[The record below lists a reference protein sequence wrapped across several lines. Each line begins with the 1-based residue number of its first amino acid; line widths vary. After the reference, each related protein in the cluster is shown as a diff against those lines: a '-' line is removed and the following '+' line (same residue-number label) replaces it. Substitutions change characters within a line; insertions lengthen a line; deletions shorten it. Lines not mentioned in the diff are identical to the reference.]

1 MELKEILQQAGVV
14 GAGGAG
20 FPTYAKL
27 GEGIDTLLINAAECE
42 PLLFTDYTILTR
54 EVVRVCD
61 GAALMAEALGAKT
74 VLLGIKAHRAAH
86 LGWED
91 GTLLQGGVR
100 VCALP
105 DIYPL
110 GDEINLIYEMTGRL
124 VQPGCLPLTQH
135 VVVSNVET
143 LWNVSRAVRENLP
156 VTEKWVTVSGDV
168 PDSAR
173 QVVRVPIGMRVAD
186 LFDQLGVVVPDTH
199 VCIDGGPSMGRIISE
214 KTALIGTTT
223 KGLLVLPRDIPA
235 TVVKL
240 RTLDR
245 QRMLAN
251 AVCCQC
257 SACTEMC
264 PRALLGY
271 PLEPH
276 RLVRAEMGVVEAFPD
291 KYASAALCSGCG
303 VCEIAACCQGISP
316 KAVIAAQKAVLGKNR
331 IRFQADRA
339 YGLDP
344 DRNSRLIPSG
354 RWRSLLGVAKYHIA
368 PSYGGELTAD
378 QVSISLR
385 GHIGAPSLLC
395 VQVGDAVQAGQPVA
409 TAANGLSVAHHASL
423 TGKVTFVDESAVYI
437 SKT

>member
-1 MELKEILQQAGVV
+1 MKLKDILREAGVV

-54 EVVRVCD
+54 ELVRVCD
-61 GAALMAEALGAKT
+61 GAALMAEALGAQT

-91 GTLLQGGVR
+91 GTVLQGGVK

-143 LWNVSRAVRENLP
+143 LWNVSRAVREHLP

-168 PDSAR
+168 PDAAR
-173 QVVRVPIGMRVAD
+173 QVVRVPVGMRVAD
-186 LFDQLGVVVPDTH
+186 LFAALGVTVPDTH
-199 VCIDGGPSMGRIISE
+199 VCIDGGPSMGRIISHQ
-214 KTALIGTTT
+214 TAVIGKNT

-240 RTLDR
+240 RTPDR

-276 RLVRAEMGVVEAFPD
+276 RLVRAEVGVVEAFPD

-331 IRFQADRA
+331 IRFQANRE

-344 DRNSRLIPSG
+344 DRNSRLIPSA
-354 RWRSLLGVAKYHIA
+354 RWRNLLGVAKYHIA
-368 PSYGGELTAD
+368 PAYGGFLSANE
-378 QVSISLR
+378 VSVSLK
-385 GHIGAPSLLC
+385 GHIGVSARAC
-395 VQVGDAVQAGQPVA
+395 VKVGDAVVCGQPVA
-409 TAANGLSVAHHASL
+409 AAAEGLSVAHHASL
-423 TGKVTFVDESAVYI
+423 DGKVSFIDENAVYI
-437 SKT
+437 SKA